1 MYSIIYALCMI
12 FERLDTNDTYK
23 STPKSTICP
32 DMNPLLEAETPEE
45 LERVWRT
52 PRWNG
57 VVRRYTAEQVLALRG
72 TWKIDHT
79 VARLG
84 SEKFWKQLNS
94 SDYILTVGA
103 LTGNQAVQLVE
114 AGLKAI
120 YVSGWQVAADNNNS
134 GNMYPD
140 LGLYPSNSVPDLV
153 RKIVK
158 ALHRADQL
166 QHLEKR
172 PNKIDYLVPIVADGE
187 AGFGGT
193 LHAYE
198 LAKSMIEAGVAGIH
212 FEDQSPGER
221 RCGHLGVKV
230 LVPTKRFI
238 NILTAAR
245 LAADVL
251 GVPTVLI
258 ARTDAI
264 GAQYV
269 TSDVDVV
276 DRKYLTGVR
285 TSEGYFEVKTGVE
298 MAVDRALAY
307 APYADML
314 WFETTKPSLEEAKT
328 FAEAVHRRYPGKLLA
343 YNLSPSFNWLKVVDG
358 EDLRDFNRKLAQM
371 GYKFQFITLAGFH
384 TLNASM
390 FELAKNLTDKGMA
403 AYAEL
408 QAKET
413 ELEKKGYRAFK
424 HQRFVGVHYY
434 DEVLMAV
441 EGVETVTALSNSTE
455 SQQFI

>member
-1 MYSIIYALCMI
+1 
-12 FERLDTNDTYK
+12 
-23 STPKSTICP
+23 
-32 DMNPLLEAETPEE
+32 
-45 LERVWRT
+45 
-52 PRWNG
+52 
-57 VVRRYTAEQVLALRG
+57 
-72 TWKIDHT
+72 
-79 VARLG
+79 
-84 SEKFWKQLNS
+84 
-94 SDYILTVGA
+94 VGA

-221 RCGHLGVKV
+221 RCGHLGGKV

-285 TSEGYFEVKTGVE
+285 TPEGYFEVKTGVE

-358 EDLRDFNRKLAQM
+358 EDLHDFNRKLAQM

-441 EGVETVTALSNSTE
+441 EGAETVTALSNSTE

>member
-212 FEDQSPGER
+212 FEDQSPR
-221 RCGHLGVKV
+221 REALRTLGW
-230 LVPTKRFI
+230 
-238 NILTAAR
+238 
-245 LAADVL
+245 
-251 GVPTVLI
+251 
-258 ARTDAI
+258 
-264 GAQYV
+264 
-269 TSDVDVV
+269 
-276 DRKYLTGVR
+276 
-285 TSEGYFEVKTGVE
+285 EGFGP
-298 MAVDRALAY
+298 D
-307 APYADML
+307 
-314 WFETTKPSLEEAKT
+314 EA
-328 FAEAVHRRYPGKLLA
+328 
-343 YNLSPSFNWLKVVDG
+343 
-358 EDLRDFNRKLAQM
+358 
-371 GYKFQFITLAGFH
+371 FH
-384 TLNASM
+384 
-390 FELAKNLTDKGMA
+390 
-403 AYAEL
+403 
-408 QAKET
+408 
-413 ELEKKGYRAFK
+413 K
-424 HQRFVGVHYY
+424 HPNG
-434 DEVLMAV
+434 
-441 EGVETVTALSNSTE
+441 G
-455 SQQFI
+455 